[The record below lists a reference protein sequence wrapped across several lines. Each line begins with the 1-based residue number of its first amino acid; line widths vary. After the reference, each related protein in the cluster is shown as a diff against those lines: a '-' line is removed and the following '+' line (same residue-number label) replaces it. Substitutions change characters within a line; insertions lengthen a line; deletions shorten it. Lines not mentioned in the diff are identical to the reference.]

1 MIIGGSVY
9 YELLRDNYRPRGGK
23 WVEMSKEEAKV
34 YDNNPD
40 IKKIFVDDQDHDLDD
55 SSSSEYVISINTNMK
70 MMNMRFSIS
79 RSEIHYLFPIHT
91 FSLSTFK
98 NLCHLYINGYSSRRI
113 YYQSREWPKDQ
124 DWHSN
129 LETIGRQVLYDRW

>member
-55 SSSSEYVISINTNMK
+55 SSSSEYIDIDNTNMTK
-70 MMNMRFSIS
+70 MNMRFSLS

-91 FSLSTFK
+91 FFTFD
-98 NLCHLYINGYSSRRI
+98 I
-113 YYQSREWPKDQ
+113 
-124 DWHSN
+124 
-129 LETIGRQVLYDRW
+129 